1 MGGAMAGENRM
12 RDPYTVLGISRGA
25 DQSEIKAAW
34 RTMAKK
40 LHPDQNRSDPNAQSR
55 FTEVGRA
62 YDLLKDPDKK
72 RRYDE
77 MLNRTSFGGGGSASG
92 AYSSGGTRT
101 SAGTSRAGQE
111 PTFMEKR
118 AEKARQ
124 EAEARARA
132 EAEARAREEAEAK
145 ARLKAQAEARARA
158 EEAASAGADEAA
170 ATAEP
175 VDIDVDDDN
184 VTPEQHEQFFEK
196 LFGSRRR
203 ADRGAKVDASEAPH
217 VERRGA
223 SKADTAQE
231 DAARTEAPKAE
242 APRAEPPRA
251 EEKVYAD
258 ETSARSAYAGDHED
272 SHAEAASPARGL
284 FSYLVKR
291 LTGQV
296 AAPDKAPDHN
306 IDAEVTI
313 EDLLN
318 RVNPVITLPDGKSLS
333 VTLPDDP
340 MDGTT
345 VRMEG
350 YGHKLPGMKRGDVIV
365 TLRIKPHK
373 WYRVDHYDLVTAHEI
388 DIENAVL
395 GCDATV
401 ETPDGPVRIRV
412 PEWSGSNRTVKVEGK
427 GLPRGNGH
435 RGNLIVEIRVML
447 WDRPDQKVVDLMR
460 SMREGLFL

>member
-1 MGGAMAGENRM
+1 MAGDNRM
-12 RDPYTVLGISRGA
+12 RDPYTVLGVSRSA
-25 DQSEIKAAW
+25 DQVEIKAAW
-34 RTMAKK
+34 RSMAKK

-62 YDLLKDPDKK
+62 YDLLKDPEKK

-77 MLNRTSFGGGGSASG
+77 MLNRTSFGGGASAAS
-92 AYSSGGTRT
+92 AYGG
-101 SAGTSRAGQE
+101 GQSRAGKE

-132 EAEARAREEAEAK
+132 EAEARMREEAEAR
-145 ARLKAQAEARARA
+145 ARMKAQAEARAKA
-158 EEAASAGADEAA
+158 ETAQAETPAPPAGE
-170 ATAEP
+170 
-175 VDIDVDDDN
+175 DD

-196 LFGSRRR
+196 LFGSRRNP
-203 ADRGAKVDASEAPH
+203 DRNQEPPQT
-217 VERRGA
+217 ERRGA
-223 SKADTAQE
+223 A
-231 DAARTEAPKAE
+231 KAE
-242 APRAEPPRA
+242 APRTEQPKTESPKDEAPASEAPQA
-251 EEKVYAD
+251 EERPHPEESASRTSYAP
-258 ETSARSAYAGDHED
+258 EQED
-272 SHAEAASPARGL
+272 VASEVSASPARNL
-284 FSYLVKR
+284 FSYLVQR
-291 LTGQV
+291 LTRQ
-296 AAPDKAPDHN
+296 APAPERAPDHN
-306 IDAEVTI
+306 IDAYVTI
-313 EDLLN
+313 EDLIG
-318 RVNPVITLPDGKSLS
+318 RVNPTVTLPDGKVLS
-333 VTLPDDP
+333 VNLPEDA

-345 VRMEG
+345 VRMDG
-350 YGHKLPGMKRGDVIV
+350 YGHKLPGMKRGDVLV

-373 WYRVDHYDLVTAHEI
+373 WYRVDHYDILTFHDI

-427 GLPRGNGH
+427 GLPRGNGR

-447 WDRPDQKVVDLMR
+447 WDHPDQKVVDLMR

>member
-1 MGGAMAGENRM
+1 MAGENKI
-12 RDPYTVLGISRGA
+12 RDPYTVLGIPRGA
-25 DQSEIKAAW
+25 DQTEIKAAW
-34 RTMAKK
+34 RNMAKK

-77 MLNRTSFGGGGSASG
+77 MLNRASFGGAGNVSSAYGGSTAS
-92 AYSSGGTRT
+92 SSRPGK
-101 SAGTSRAGQE
+101 E

-132 EAEARAREEAEAK
+132 EAEARMREEAEAK
-145 ARLKAQAEARARA
+145 ARLKAQAEARAKA
-158 EEAASAGADEAA
+158 EAAANAGADPAAGAA
-170 ATAEP
+170 AQAEP
-175 VDIDVDDDN
+175 IDFDVEEE
-184 VTPEQHEQFFEK
+184 VTPEQHEQFFQK
-196 LFGSRRR
+196 LFGSRRGADNADTR
-203 ADRGAKVDASEAPH
+203 AAPQT
-217 VERRGA
+217 ERRGA
-223 SKADTAQE
+223 SKAE
-231 DAARTEAPKAE
+231 AARDDAPKAE
-242 APRAEPPRA
+242 APRSEAPKTEGPQF
-251 EEKVYAD
+251 EEHF
-258 ETSARSAYAGDHED
+258 SAGENAGRSAYAADADDTTGEGN
-272 SHAEAASPARGL
+272 ASPARNL
-284 FSYLVKR
+284 FTYLVKR

-306 IDAEVTI
+306 VDAQVTI

-333 VTLPDDP
+333 VTLPEDP

-350 YGHKLPGMKRGDVIV
+350 YGHKLPNMKRGDLLV

-373 WYRVDHYDLVTAHEI
+373 WYRVDHYDLITSHEI

-427 GLPRGNGH
+427 GLPRGHGR

>member
-1 MGGAMAGENRM
+1 MAVDNRM
-12 RDPYTVLGISRGA
+12 RDPYAVLGVSRSA
-25 DQSEIKAAW
+25 DQTEIKAAW
-34 RTMAKK
+34 RSMAKK

-62 YDLLKDPDKK
+62 YDLLKDPDKR

-77 MLNRTSFGGGGSASG
+77 MLNRASFNGGYGASPSG
-92 AYSSGGTRT
+92 QSSGT
-101 SAGTSRAGQE
+101 AARAGKE

-132 EAEARAREEAEAK
+132 EAEARMREEAEAK
-145 ARLKAQAEARARA
+145 ARIKAAADAARARA
-158 EEAASAGADEAA
+158 EASE
-170 ATAEP
+170 AEP
-175 VDIDVDDDN
+175 VEEAPEAD

-196 LFGSRRR
+196 LFGSRRSS
-203 ADRGAKVDASEAPH
+203 DRSRTGEAPQA
-217 VERRGA
+217 ERRGA
-223 SKADTAQE
+223 AKGE
-231 DAARTEAPKAE
+231 KPKAE
-242 APRAEPPRA
+242 APGPEASRTETPKAEAPEYEAPKSEAQKSEAPRSEASHADERSHA
-251 EEKVYAD
+251 EEQ
-258 ETSARSAYAGDHED
+258 ARSAYAQEPE
-272 SHAEAASPARGL
+272 EAHGEASASPARNL
-284 FSYLVKR
+284 FSYLVQR
-291 LTGQV
+291 LTRQ
-296 AAPDKAPDHN
+296 ASAPEKAPDHN
-306 IDAEVTI
+306 VDAHVTI
-313 EDLLN
+313 EDLLT
-318 RVNPVITLPDGKSLS
+318 RVNPTITLPDGKLLS
-333 VTLPDDP
+333 VPLPDDA

-345 VRMEG
+345 VRMDG
-350 YGHKLPGMKRGDVIV
+350 YGHKLPGMKRGDVLV

-373 WYRVDHYDLVTAHEI
+373 WYRVDHYDLVTFHEI

-412 PEWSGSNRTVKVEGK
+412 PEWSGSNRTVKIEGK
-427 GLPRGNGH
+427 GLPRGNGR

>member
-1 MGGAMAGENRM
+1 MAADNRM
-12 RDPYTVLGISRGA
+12 RDPYTVLGIPRSA
-25 DQSEIKAAW
+25 DQTEIKTAW

-40 LHPDQNRSDPNAQSR
+40 LHPDQNRGDPNAQSR

-72 RRYDE
+72 RRYDD
-77 MLNRTSFGGGGSASG
+77 MLNRTGVGGGTGPG
-92 AYSSGGTRT
+92 AYGGGA
-101 SAGTSRAGQE
+101 SAGSSRAGKE
-111 PTFMEKR
+111 PTFMEQR
-118 AEKARQ
+118 AERARK

-145 ARLKAQAEARARA
+145 ARMKAQAEARAKA
-158 EEAASAGADEAA
+158 EAA
-170 ATAEP
+170 AASGEAPTADMPGADTSE
-175 VDIDVDDDN
+175 D

-203 ADRGAKVDASEAPH
+203 SDRPRETGEAGETAH
-217 VERRGA
+217 VERRGTSKA
-223 SKADTAQE
+223 ESPTDDAARAETPRPDQSGSEQARSEHSKADDRASVDETF
-231 DAARTEAPKAE
+231 ART
-242 APRAEPPRA
+242 
-251 EEKVYAD
+251 
-258 ETSARSAYAGDHED
+258 AYAAEHDD
-272 SHAEAASPARGL
+272 AHADASASPARGL

-306 IDAEVTI
+306 IDATVTI

-318 RVNPVITLPDGKSLS
+318 RVNPVVTLPDGKSLS
-333 VTLPDDP
+333 VPLPEDP

-350 YGHKLPGMKRGDVIV
+350 YGHRLPAMKRGDVLV

-373 WYRVDHYDLVTAHEI
+373 WYRVDHYDLITSHEI

-412 PEWSGSNRTVKVEGK
+412 PEWSGSNRRVKVEGK

>member
-1 MGGAMAGENRM
+1 MPGDNRM
-12 RDPYTVLGISRGA
+12 RDPYAVLGVSRSA
-25 DQSEIKAAW
+25 DATEIKAAW

-62 YDLLKDPDKK
+62 YDLLKDPDKR

-77 MLNRTSFGGGGSASG
+77 MLNRTAFNGGNSSSSNSYGTSGFGG
-92 AYSSGGTRT
+92 
-101 SAGTSRAGQE
+101 GTSRAGKE

-132 EAEARAREEAEAK
+132 EAEARMREEAEAK
-145 ARLKAQAEARARA
+145 ARLKAQAEARAKA
-158 EEAASAGADEAA
+158 EANQADAAEAA
-170 ATAEP
+170 APSE
-175 VDIDVDDDN
+175 DDD

-196 LFGSRRR
+196 LFGSRRSGDRSR
-203 ADRGAKVDASEAPH
+203 AGEAPKTERRGGSKAESSKAEQPKTESPKSEPPKADAPKSEAP
-217 VERRGA
+217 R
-223 SKADTAQE
+223 S
-231 DAARTEAPKAE
+231 EAPQSE
-242 APRAEPPRA
+242 ERPHA
-251 EEKVYAD
+251 EEQ
-258 ETSARSAYAGDHED
+258 ARSAYDQDHDDARNE
-272 SHAEAASPARGL
+272 STTSPARNL
-284 FSYLVKR
+284 FSYLVQR
-291 LTGQV
+291 LTGQGP
-296 AAPDKAPDHN
+296 APEKAPDHN
-306 IDAEVTI
+306 VDAYVTV

-318 RVNPVITLPDGKSLS
+318 RVTPSITLPDGKLLS
-333 VTLPDDP
+333 VPLPEDA

-345 VRMEG
+345 VRMDG
-350 YGHKLPGMKRGDVIV
+350 YGHKLPGMKRGDVLV

-373 WYRVDHYDLVTAHEI
+373 WYRVDHYDLITAHEI

-395 GCDATV
+395 GCEATV

-427 GLPRGNGH
+427 GLPRGNGR
-435 RGNLIVEIRVML
+435 RGNLVVEIRVML

>member
-1 MGGAMAGENRM
+1 MAGENRI
-12 RDPYTVLGISRGA
+12 RDPYTVLGIPRGA
-25 DQSEIKAAW
+25 DQTEIKAAW
-34 RTMAKK
+34 RSMAKK

-77 MLNRTSFGGGGSASG
+77 MLNRASFGGGGGSASS
-92 AYSSGGTRT
+92 AYGGSSAASSGRPGK
-101 SAGTSRAGQE
+101 E

-118 AEKARQ
+118 AEKARM

-132 EAEARAREEAEAK
+132 EAEARMREEAEAK
-145 ARLKAQAEARARA
+145 ARLRAQAEARARA
-158 EEAASAGADEAA
+158 EAAASSGADPAADGVA
-170 ATAEP
+170 ATEP
-175 VDIDVDDDN
+175 IDIDDDE

-203 ADRGAKVDASEAPH
+203 SDRGPDKADAGEAPH

-223 SKADTAQE
+223 SK
-231 DAARTEAPKAE
+231 TEAPQEETPKAE
-242 APRAEPPRA
+242 TSRSEAPKG
-251 EEKVYAD
+251 EERVAAD
-258 ETSARSAYAGDHED
+258 EYAGRSAYAPDPDETSSDG
-272 SHAEAASPARGL
+272 SASPARNL
-284 FSYLVKR
+284 FTYLVKR

-296 AAPDKAPDHN
+296 APPDKAPDYN
-306 IDAEVTI
+306 IDAQVTI

-333 VTLPDDP
+333 VTLPEDP

-350 YGHKLPGMKRGDVIV
+350 YGHKLPNMKRGDVLV

-373 WYRVDHYDLVTAHEI
+373 WYRVDHYDLITSHEI

-427 GLPRGNGH
+427 GLPRGHGR